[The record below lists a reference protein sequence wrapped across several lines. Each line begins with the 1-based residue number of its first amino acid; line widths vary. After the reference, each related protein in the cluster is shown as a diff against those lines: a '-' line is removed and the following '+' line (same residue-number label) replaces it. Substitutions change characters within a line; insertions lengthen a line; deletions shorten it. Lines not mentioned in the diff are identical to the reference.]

1 MSEQQTILVVDDD
14 VLLSELMV
22 HKLVDAGFQ
31 VVTASDGTSAL
42 DQLQSLTPSAVVLDG
57 MMPGMDGFDVL
68 KAIKQDPA
76 LATIP
81 VLMLTARGLGKDVMT
96 GLSLGA
102 ADYLVKPFMPDE
114 LVDRIRAV
122 MDKD

>member
-68 KAIKQDPA
+68 KAI
-76 LATIP
+76 
-81 VLMLTARGLGKDVMT
+81 GLGKDVMT